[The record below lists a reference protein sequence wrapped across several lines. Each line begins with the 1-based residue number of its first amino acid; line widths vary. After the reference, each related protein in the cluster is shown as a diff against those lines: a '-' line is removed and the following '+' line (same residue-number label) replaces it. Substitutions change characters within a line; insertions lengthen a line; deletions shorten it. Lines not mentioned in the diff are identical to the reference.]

1 MSKPK
6 LLKGIT
12 KARQKLM
19 TAAQKARA
27 KKTQDTAELSSR
39 RDMKDAVKPKTKS
52 SAENRRL
59 KTLKKDFKKDA
70 PTLIG
75 IAGAG
80 TALAGFQENRRQS
93 RETSLRQL
101 DQDIKN
107 ERRSAKRKGDKTFT
121 VDGSTYDTST
131 GKKMRPPSTKSKY
144 RYIPPSKDADNKK
157 PVKKANGGLA
167 SAAKTI
173 AGKTTRSRNKTRPRG
188 VGVAMRGYG
197 KALK

>member
-27 KKTQDTAELSSR
+27 KKTQDTAEPSSR
-39 RDMKDAVKPKTKS
+39 RDM
-52 SAENRRL
+52 
-59 KTLKKDFKKDA
+59 
-70 PTLIG
+70 
-75 IAGAG
+75 
-80 TALAGFQENRRQS
+80 
-93 RETSLRQL
+93 
-101 DQDIKN
+101 
-107 ERRSAKRKGDKTFT
+107 RSAIREPSFRQRQRDKKNKQKAKEVGAVAAVAIPGGVFMGQGLNKMSEPRIKLGDKVRKARDEAELKGEKTFQVGGVAYNT
-121 VDGSTYDTST
+121 KT
-131 GKKMRPPSTKSKY
+131 GKKIRPPSTKSKY

-167 SAAKTI
+167 SAAKTV
-173 AGKTTRSRNKTRPRG
+173 AGKTTRSRNKTKPRG
-188 VGVAMRGYG
+188 VGVATRGYG